1 MHSITKLHCTQYA
14 HYTILQSYTVHS
26 THTTQ
31 YYKVTLYTVRTLHN
45 ITKLHCTQ
53 YAHYTILQS
62 YTVHSTHT
70 TQYYKVTQY
79 AHYTIL
85 QSYTVRTLRNKSQY
99 LGHLH
104 VSKSNGPVD
113 ITTQHLFVAW
123 KHCLYL
129 NSFSTLTYMVISTI
143 YTISSHKSIRLIQIS
158 DYAYKCKISIQF
170 Y

>member
-1 MHSITKLHCTQYA
+1 MQFKYWDNGGSET
-14 HYTILQSYTVHS
+14 LQ
-26 THTTQ
+26 HTW
-31 YYKVTLYTVRTLHN
+31 LYTLCYKYKTLSKPN
-45 ITKLHCTQ
+45 IFHIKIR
-53 YAHYTILQS
+53 TILQS

-85 QSYTVRTLRNKSQY
+85 QSYTVRTLHNKSQY